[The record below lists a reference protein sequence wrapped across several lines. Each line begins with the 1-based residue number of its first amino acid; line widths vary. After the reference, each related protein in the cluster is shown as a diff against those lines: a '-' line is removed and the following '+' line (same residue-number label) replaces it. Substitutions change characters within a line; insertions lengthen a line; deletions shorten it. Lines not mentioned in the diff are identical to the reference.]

1 MYKRELFTETQ
12 PNFLLV
18 VPKNASSPNDYTLT
32 CNVWGPWLISGQYM
46 VKLAIVICYGRW
58 LERSALLEQLLP
70 SSLAFNFRLSEHTLV
85 EHPRGN
91 YAGIKGAI
99 L

>member
-1 MYKRELFTETQ
+1 MEK
-12 PNFLLV
+12 V
-18 VPKNASSPNDYTLT
+18 
-32 CNVWGPWLISGQYM
+32 
-46 VKLAIVICYGRW
+46 AIVICYGRW

-91 YAGIKGAI
+91 YA
-99 L
+99 